1 MVLVISRISAMALS
15 ALLLAG
21 FAQQNLM
28 AGGVGNAYAQSYT
41 TYDSASAA
49 VAANVDVQA
58 KQRASALSLMVKNK
72 GGAPIYSLEV
82 YLAENEV
89 KKFKAPAG
97 WKAVESDSSWVT
109 FATEARPIGEGMKK
123 TFRIT
128 LIDRAPATLEWSALG
143 RDGEEIASGE
153 WAPAGMGMNSGRQEH
168 EAEHFRSDP
177 ATKQQSYPE
186 RQQQQLV
193 LSIFTDKE
201 SYRAG
206 EDVTL
211 YGKGEHGSV
220 VTVAV
225 YDASGKTIAKKE
237 ARQEDD
243 GSFKLS
249 VSLRESSRGAHV
261 AQAFQE
267 DRTAAVRF
275 VVKGGE
281 NNDNDDDDGRRN
293 AASYNNY
300 RYPEI
305 RVSTDKP
312 EYWQGESV
320 FIHGQAF
327 PDAKVKIKVVN
338 REGVLEFRDEVAA
351 TADGAFR
358 AAYTLDAKA
367 QAGER
372 KVLAEVTFDGRA
384 YGGGAAF
391 KVMGEAASSNN
402 SKTAPVPVVAN
413 AGPQV
418 AVAADQEQYRPGSL
432 VLVTAKTS
440 SPGYVTIA
448 VYAPDG
454 STAAKKEVET
464 DRSGVV
470 VFEHRLGSDAPAG
483 LWTVLAVQES
493 SQARDSFEVLKMES

>member
-1 MVLVISRISAMALS
+1 MVLAISRISAMALS

-21 FAQQNLM
+21 FAQQSLLT
-28 AGGVGNAYAQSYT
+28 ASNAYAQYSAT
-41 TYDSASAA
+41 SDSASA
-49 VAANVDVQA
+49 VDMQA
-58 KQRASALSLMVKNK
+58 KQRASALSLGVKNK
-72 GGAPIYSLEV
+72 GGAPIYSFEV
-82 YLAENEV
+82 YFAENEV
-89 KKFKAPAG
+89 KKFRAPAG
-97 WKAVESDSSWVT
+97 WKAAESDSSWVT

-128 LIDRAPATLEWSALG
+128 LADRAPAPLEWSALG
-143 RDGEEIASGE
+143 MDGEEVASGE
-153 WAPAGMGMNSGRQEH
+153 WAPAAGMGMNSGRQEH
-168 EAEHFRSDP
+168 EAEHSRSDP
-177 ATKQQSYPE
+177 AAKQQSYPE
-186 RQQQQLV
+186 RQQQHQSL

-211 YGKGEHGSV
+211 YGKGEHGSLM

-237 ARQEDD
+237 VRPEDD

-249 VSLRESSRGAHV
+249 ISLREGSRGAHV

-281 NNDNDDDDGRRN
+281 NNDNDDGRRS

-300 RYPEI
+300 RYPEM

-338 REGVLEFRDEVAA
+338 REGVAEFRDEVAA

-358 AAYTLDAKA
+358 AVYTLDARA

-372 KVLAEVTFDGRA
+372 NVLAEVTFDGRA
-384 YGGGAAF
+384 YGGGATF
-391 KVMGEAASSNN
+391 KVMGEAASS
-402 SKTAPVPVVAN
+402 KAAPVPVVAN

-418 AVAADQEQYRPGSL
+418 AVDADQDQYRPGSL

-440 SPGYVTIA
+440 SPGHLTIA

-464 DRSGVV
+464 DRSGVA
-470 VFEHRLGSDAPAG
+470 VFEHRLDSDAPAG

-493 SQARDSFEVLKMES
+493 SQARDSFEVLKVES